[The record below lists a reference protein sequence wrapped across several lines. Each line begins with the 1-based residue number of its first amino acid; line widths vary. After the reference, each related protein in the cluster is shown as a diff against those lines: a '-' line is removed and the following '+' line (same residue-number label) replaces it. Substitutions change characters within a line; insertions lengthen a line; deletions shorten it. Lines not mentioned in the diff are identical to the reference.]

1 MMRLDPALSDEG
13 PNGEE
18 SVTTVD
24 LEKAMRQESR
34 QLELPLEDRGEA
46 PKVEGSGEAGTV
58 AHGDERS
65 GSEHL
70 LMEEVV
76 GRANL
81 VGALK
86 RVRQNKGS
94 PGIDGMSVEEL
105 PEYLRRHWGEIR
117 QRLLAGTYQPKPV
130 RRQEIPKSG
139 GGVRELGI
147 PTVLDRF
154 IQQAI
159 LQVLQPRFDPTFSRH
174 SHGFRPGRRAHD
186 AVGEAQQYIQEG
198 RRWVVDVDLEK
209 FFDRVNHDVLMGR
222 LAKRIEDKAMLRIL
236 RRYLEAGVMA
246 NGVVMERHMGTPQGG
261 PLSPLL
267 ANVLLDEVDK
277 ELELRGHAFVRYA
290 DDCNVYVRSRRAG
303 QRVMQALRHLYGKL
317 RLQVNEE
324 KSAVARVWDRQ
335 FLGYSFWVAAGK
347 VVKRRVS
354 KKALTKFKER
364 VRQITSR
371 SGGRS
376 LQQVASYGATC
387 WGGRSAREHRGFWTW
402 TNGST
407 YVAITPVET
416 GKDSVRSRC
425 EREPRLAAARFAQL
439 VARGRAPR
447 PAHGLARGVLR
458 RAGCAPAHA
467 VLTSTHR
474 TARCGPACL
483 VVWEG
488 KDRDRRSSP
497 IPIGASVSNRILES
511 ASPPRLERRVASSR
525 FARVCAGSTPAAT
538 SGPRK
543 PKSSDHLYDGQSLL
557 MEAAGVEPAS
567 ANGSYRASTCVASLS
582 VSPGAAS
589 EQPAPKL
596 AT

>member
-186 AVGEAQQYIQEG
+186 AVREAQQYIQEG

-347 VVKRRVS
+347 VVNQAPGQQEGPDEVQGASPADYKPEWR
-354 KKALTKFKER
+354 AEPATG
-364 VRQITSR
+364 
-371 SGGRS
+371 GGR
-376 LQQVASYGATC
+376 ATALRAGVEGILRLSGYT
-387 WGGRSAREHRGFWTW
+387 GGFPRPGPMDPPPAA
-402 TNGST
+402 

-416 GKDSVRSRC
+416 GKDSVPGVEGSRC
-425 EREPRLAAARFAQL
+425 EREPRLASCSVRAKL

-497 IPIGASVSNRILES
+497 IPI
-511 ASPPRLERRVASSR
+511 
-525 FARVCAGSTPAAT
+525 
-538 SGPRK
+538 
-543 PKSSDHLYDGQSLL
+543 
-557 MEAAGVEPAS
+557 
-567 ANGSYRASTCVASLS
+567 
-582 VSPGAAS
+582 
-589 EQPAPKL
+589 
-596 AT
+596 